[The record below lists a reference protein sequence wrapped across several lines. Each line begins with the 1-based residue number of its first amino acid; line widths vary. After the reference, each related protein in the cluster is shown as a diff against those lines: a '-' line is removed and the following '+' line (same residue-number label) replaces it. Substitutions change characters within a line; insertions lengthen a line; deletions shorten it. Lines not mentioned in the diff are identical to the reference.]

1 MKQNV
6 YAKFTV
12 LVEWHEKFYGTNPKK
27 QEDLDPDNLCL
38 GLNALSHESC
48 NMDVGPI

>member
-1 MKQNV
+1 MKQNEC
-6 YAKFTV
+6 AKFTV
-12 LVEWHEKFYGTNPKK
+12 LVEWHEKFYWTKPKK
-27 QEDLDPDNLCL
+27 QEELDHNNLCL